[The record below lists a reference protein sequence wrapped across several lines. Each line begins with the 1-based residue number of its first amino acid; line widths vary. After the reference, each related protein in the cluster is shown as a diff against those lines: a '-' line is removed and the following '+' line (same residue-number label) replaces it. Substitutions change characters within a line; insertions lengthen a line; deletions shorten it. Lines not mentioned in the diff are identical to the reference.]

1 MDILTGPQ
9 QQQSI
14 ANNIELDELNSQ
26 RDPNQLNAQR
36 NTTQLNS
43 TASYV
48 DKTMLCF
55 VNKTPPQKLSD
66 CLLPSKNLELCQ
78 QSW

>member
-26 RDPNQLNAQR
+26 RDLNQLNAQR
-36 NTTQLNS
+36 NTNQLNS
-43 TASYV
+43 ATSFV
-48 DKTMLCF
+48 GKTMLCF
-55 VNKTPPQKLSD
+55 ADKTPPKKLSD